1 MKEGSLLW
9 CLCLCEKLRTS
20 EEIGAREESDC
31 CFILCY
37 NSKD

>member
-1 MKEGSLLW
+1 MLS
-9 CLCLCEKLRTS
+9 LCLCMKLSTS
-20 EEIGAREESDC
+20 EEKGAREESDC